1 MTHRIIKSLVLLAL
15 FLSTIFFI
23 YEINF
28 ISRDSN
34 ILGGNLFLTQLQ
46 FLTSAKIVLS
56 LLILFTAIRF
66 LLRKYKSRID
76 DFGNLKVFIFLVSL
90 SFLIKLLLFEFNNDS
105 VSISND
111 LYRIFE
117 RGEFNQYKSYMYLA
131 LVINSLSENA
141 GTVLMF
147 INSILSSLTVGVF
160 YLILR
165 QMRLSMPVIIF
176 SLFLILAYIPFH
188 ANDML
193 LRVDVLFTFLFVV
206 FIFLLYKFKDEFKV
220 SNFLVI
226 NIFAIMLCM
235 TRESV
240 VYLLPIF
247 IIILATSSEKRV
259 FSIITLSFTILISSS
274 LISHNNQSNYGIS
287 SIVRDHHLILKMQYY
302 GYLNQGIIDSYQ
314 SKLSNEGKLL
324 LNDIKKAYDLNILP
338 HKREPFDLSKFGTL
352 NNFAPDTPTR
362 YAAYGG
368 FILLEKMG
376 LGGDIRPDVQNVL
389 NKNAIT
395 QYKGDRKKVQQYMI
409 EAVRKDPVE
418 LSYNNLESRLLDVQ
432 NEFTNKDDKNLAI
445 YLSGLLF
452 SIYLNEEEHLKDYSF
467 GSCKSTKISDNDLNL
482 LNKSCVIEKIKQM
495 SHNFLLARS
504 DNWSYKRASIP
515 FVWKFDEKEKY
526 ITHPNLEKT
535 VEIIL
540 AKPSLY
546 ISQSLIT
553 LFSMSGYVPIPSMI
567 AKQGQAYSRGIFP
580 DFFLYKFQSIFQVLM
595 NFWYVICFLLLV
607 KFSLGASYRK
617 NINNEFIILFIP
629 LYYGLF
635 IVFASPFEFNRLLIP
650 ITPYIFVSFSI
661 LIYMISDIFDELIKW
676 FRDKSQN

>member
-1 MTHRIIKSLVLLAL
+1 MTHRIIKPLVLFAL

-56 LLILFTAIRF
+56 LLILFAAIRF
-66 LLRKYKSRID
+66 LLRKYESHID
-76 DFGNLKVFIFLVSL
+76 DFGNLKVFVFLVSL
-90 SFLIKLLLFEFNNDS
+90 SFVIKLLLFEFNNDS

-131 LVINSLSENA
+131 LVINSLSENS

-165 QMRLSMPVIIF
+165 QMCLPMPIIIF
-176 SLFLILAYIPFH
+176 SLLLTLAYIPFH

-247 IIILATSSEKRV
+247 IIILATSSEKRM
-259 FSIITLSFTILISSS
+259 FSIITISFTILISSS

-302 GYLNQGIIDSYQ
+302 GYLNQNIIDSYQ

-324 LNDIKKAYDLNILP
+324 LNDIKKTYDLNILP

-362 YAAYGG
+362 YVAYGG
-368 FILLEKMG
+368 FILL
-376 LGGDIRPDVQNVL
+376 
-389 NKNAIT
+389 
-395 QYKGDRKKVQQYMI
+395 KKI
-409 EAVRKDPVE
+409 
-418 LSYNNLESRLLDVQ
+418 
-432 NEFTNKDDKNLAI
+432 
-445 YLSGLLF
+445 G
-452 SIYLNEEEHLKDYSF
+452 
-467 GSCKSTKISDNDLNL
+467 
-482 LNKSCVIEKIKQM
+482 
-495 SHNFLLARS
+495 
-504 DNWSYKRASIP
+504 
-515 FVWKFDEKEKY
+515 
-526 ITHPNLEKT
+526 
-535 VEIIL
+535 
-540 AKPSLY
+540 
-546 ISQSLIT
+546 
-553 LFSMSGYVPIPSMI
+553 
-567 AKQGQAYSRGIFP
+567 
-580 DFFLYKFQSIFQVLM
+580 
-595 NFWYVICFLLLV
+595 
-607 KFSLGASYRK
+607 
-617 NINNEFIILFIP
+617 
-629 LYYGLF
+629 
-635 IVFASPFEFNRLLIP
+635 
-650 ITPYIFVSFSI
+650 
-661 LIYMISDIFDELIKW
+661 
-676 FRDKSQN
+676 